1 MTNSK
6 NKGFTLVELIIV
18 VAVIAILATVLAPQY
33 IRYVERARQSNDL
46 QIATNIMRSASI
58 AVADPQNNVPANTDI
73 FVVWETDEHQPTL
86 KGQLTVDT
94 VSNLR
99 DPGSSAYEIALMDAI
114 GGGVGGT
121 PNPDF
126 DPNGAI
132 GWDFNRYYW
141 DIDLAQSATSST
153 LDFKFSI
160 NSSTGRITYYNDTNP
175 MDTDAELDAYPWIT
189 DIGVQR

>member
-1 MTNSK
+1 MINLK

-46 QIATNIMRSASI
+46 QVATNIMRAAAI
-58 AVADPQNNVPANTDI
+58 AVADPQNDVPADTEI
-73 FVVWETDEHQPTL
+73 YVVWETDEEQPTL
-86 KGQLTVDT
+86 KGQLSVDT
-94 VSNLR
+94 IVNLPN
-99 DPGSSAYEIALMDAI
+99 PGNPAFEVNLMDAI

-121 PNPDF
+121 PNPNF
-126 DPNGAI
+126 DPNLPI
-132 GWDFNRYYW
+132 DWTTNRYYW
-141 DIDLAQSATSST
+141 DIDLPQSATAST

-160 NSSTGRITYYNDTNP
+160 NSSTGNITYYEDTDP
-175 MDTDAELDAYPWIT
+175 MDTDTELDNYAWIT